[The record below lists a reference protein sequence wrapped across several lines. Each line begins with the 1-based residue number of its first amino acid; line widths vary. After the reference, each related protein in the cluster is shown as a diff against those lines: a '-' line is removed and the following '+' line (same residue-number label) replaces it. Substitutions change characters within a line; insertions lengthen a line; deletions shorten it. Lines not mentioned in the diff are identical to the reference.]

1 MTTELGPDAIQ
12 APIGYA
18 GAGDASTRLGR
29 LQAEFAPMLRTKR
42 VFVRHQGASH
52 FVSGSADDTLLFPQ
66 AGLRSGQPR
75 YEWTDRG
82 DGVSLGRLIP
92 PCAT

>member
-1 MTTELGPDAIQ
+1 MTETKPDAVQ

-18 GAGDASTRLGR
+18 GAGDAATRLGR
-29 LQAEFAPMLRTKR
+29 LQAEFAPMLRTGR

-52 FVSGSADDTLLFPQ
+52 FVSGSPDDTLLFPP
-66 AGLRSGQPR
+66 ASPRSGQPR

-82 DGVSLGRLIP
+82 DGVSLGRVID
-92 PCAT
+92 PCTT

>member
-1 MTTELGPDAIQ
+1 MTEVQPDAIQ

-18 GAGDASTRLGR
+18 GAGDAATRLGR
-29 LQAEFAPMLRTKR
+29 LQAEFAPALRTDR

-52 FVSGSADDTLLFPQ
+52 FVTGRPDDTLLFPPTSP
-66 AGLRSGQPR
+66 RSGQPR

-82 DGVSLGRLIP
+82 DGVHLGRLIP
-92 PCAT
+92 PCVT

>member
-1 MTTELGPDAIQ
+1 MTEPGTDAIL
-12 APIGYA
+12 APIGHA
-18 GAGDASTRLGR
+18 GAGDAVTRLGR
-29 LQAEFAPMLRTKR
+29 LQAEFAPILRVRR
-42 VFVRHQGASH
+42 VFVRHQGTSH

-66 AGLRSGQPR
+66 ADARSGQPR

-92 PCAT
+92 PCDH

>member
-1 MTTELGPDAIQ
+1 MTRPKADAILS
-12 APIGYA
+12 PVGYA
-18 GAGDASTRLGR
+18 GVGDAAIRLGR
-29 LQAEFAPMLRTKR
+29 LQAEFAPLLQARR

-52 FVSGSADDTLLFPQ
+52 FVSASPDDTLLFPQ
-66 AGLRSGQPR
+66 AGTRSGQPR

-92 PCAT
+92 PCEN

>member
-1 MTTELGPDAIQ
+1 MIEIPPDAIQ

-18 GAGDASTRLGR
+18 GAGDAATRLGR
-29 LQAEFAPMLRTKR
+29 LQTEFAPVLRTAR

-52 FVSGSADDTLLFPQ
+52 FVSGSPDDTLLFSAASP
-66 AGLRSGQPR
+66 RSGQPR
-75 YEWTDRG
+75 YDWTDRG